1 MTVRVPTDLDEA
13 LTALAATPDAHVL
26 AGGTD
31 LMVELNH
38 GSRRPPAVLAV
49 DRPAA

>member
-1 MTVRVPTDLDEA
+1 VTVLVPSGLDEA
-13 LTALAATPDAHVL
+13 LTALADAPDAHVL

-38 GSRRPPAVLAV
+38 GRR
-49 DRPAA
+49 